1 MTRDKSSGLDDD
13 LRRRIATRL
22 EGVGQRFTASRE
34 ALVTAL
40 AHAERPLT
48 IPEIADVDSSLAVS
62 STYRNLTTLEAVG
75 VVHRV
80 VTHGDFAYYQLA
92 EGLTDRHHHHL
103 ICSNCGAVEDFD
115 ASPELEQAVRGTARQ
130 IGRRTGFRTE
140 RHVVDLIGL
149 CANCT

>member
-1 MTRDKSSGLDDD
+1 MDDD

-22 EGVGQRFTASRE
+22 EGVGQRLTASRG

-40 AHAERPLT
+40 ADAERPLT
-48 IPEIADVDSSLAVS
+48 IPEIADADASLAVS

-80 VTHGDFAYYQLA
+80 VTHGDFAYYELA
-92 EGLTDRHHHHL
+92 EGLTERHHHHL

-115 ASPELEQAVRGTARQ
+115 ASPQLEQSVRGTARQ
-130 IGRRTGFRTE
+130 IARRTGFRTE

-149 CANCT
+149 CADCT